1 MGLSAEDARRPPEVP
16 AKYRHEDVRPRRS
29 PEEAPKRQGSLPL
42 IEKLMAFVQ
51 TAQPA
56 KNRCASCGQA
66 TRNLGGLCEECV
78 EKRLAGQSSDDRSS
92 ESPLRSGAMVNTLP
106 RIPTLVYLAT
116 VAILCL
122 YVPWQGVV
130 IPGRGVI
137 GGVMDQGYAFLWD
150 PPSRVAVVDF
160 ARVVLTVVALTAAF
174 GFVAILARSW
184 KERR

>member
-1 MGLSAEDARRPPEVP
+1 
-16 AKYRHEDVRPRRS
+16 
-29 PEEAPKRQGSLPL
+29 
-42 IEKLMAFVQ
+42 
-51 TAQPA
+51 
-56 KNRCASCGQA
+56 
-66 TRNLGGLCEECV
+66 
-78 EKRLAGQSSDDRSS
+78 
-92 ESPLRSGAMVNTLP
+92 MVNTFP

-122 YVPWQGVV
+122 YVPWQAVV
-130 IPGRGVI
+130 TGRGVI
-137 GGVMDQGYAFLWD
+137 NQGYAFLWD